1 MIRIA
6 TVAGFFVLAFVVSGE
21 EPISICATI
30 PEKWRTSFNISASI
44 ADGELTLRAND
55 AAHAWTAH
63 EFAVPYAARGRD
75 VALELDVENVS
86 SLELP
91 LKCRIEQL
99 DRNGRTLPEDVV
111 DTRFISW
118 QLPPGRM
125 VRLRE
130 RGFLRH
136 DAVQVKVAF
145 ELRAY
150 QAKWDN
156 RGFPVRGAA
165 DELRAV
171 RVSALSLK
179 AGSPIPPPVGAA
191 SRFEPGV
198 KGQALRLDGES
209 AFWFATRSQASWG
222 RGLKDAQLD
231 ARFFPSAGVIEA
243 WFRPDED
250 SPSGLVRL
258 LEASSH
264 SWRIMFNPPDKR
276 DSGTRLSADREL
288 TSGKWH
294 HVFVPFT
301 NVADVSEVYVG
312 AGHVGARVEPDSE
325 RRRNGRRFFKG
336 LVDDL
341 RITGA
346 DGRTYAHFTFD
357 GNLYGTA
364 DVGCRRIP
372 GTFRFPPSGER
383 AAPFDTLNFRE
394 LPSEDDLRRGW
405 KKWAHSADVTL
416 LDGFAS
422 LTFDAPDGI
431 VMDSV
436 EIANTGADDLVCPVV
451 LNEGEVDTRSWAD
464 VADSLGVGPGSGLSD
479 REKADRLFAWLIR
492 KTDYFMN
499 HPVAFEPDSDV
510 PFSIEY
516 RTLRQFNSYGLFE
529 CVPLNQLASRAFLH
543 AGGMPVH
550 LSGGYGHGFEGV
562 WFGGRERLY
571 DLSARKFFPDS
582 AGEPMSLA
590 ELEDAPGALFAFGN
604 SAEYYVRYDRRIH
617 WFETPQHHERFGQT
631 LRPGERIVFMRGND
645 GTMNDLSANPYFDS
659 YFTRHKGD
667 IMQRTDMTDACGAR
681 PKKGRV
687 WRVDR
692 FFPDYANAFLLY
704 DGPLTDKV
712 WRVRT
717 SHPVVAARYRAERAD
732 GTVVPLA
739 LSTDGG
745 ITWRDLPK
753 GADGSVALT
762 YPVRGRTGYR
772 IRIGAE
778 EGETVRFFARTE
790 LETNRRLLTGELH
803 PGANRLVAKADGGTA
818 LRVKFAGRVPT
829 APFDVPGVE
838 NSGFL
843 RGFEKH
849 VAVRDAP
856 GPNVRLETVRGPDGG
871 EKTITVVEGP
881 GVKML
886 HGTRILRKAGETARY
901 ECDIEPGRYAFFV
914 LDRFASHS
922 PSPTRPRVE
931 LLGVPA
937 LQAVNDACMLHKSEY
952 GTRGGR
958 AAWKW
963 DYPTFGHYPYMDVR
977 TFDLPVTREL
987 VFRMREADPEGPVEI
1002 GAVIV
1007 VPEPERDFVATLV
1020 RSLCGINFMPSC
1032 GWKWKGSK

>member
-6 TVAGFFVLAFVVSGE
+6 TAAGFFVLAFVVSGE
-21 EPISICATI
+21 EPPSICTTI
-30 PEKWRTSFNISASI
+30 PEKWRTSSNLSANVGGG
-44 ADGELTLRAND
+44 ALTLRAND
-55 AAHAWTAH
+55 TAHAWAAH
-63 EFAVPYAARGRD
+63 EFAVPSAARGRD

-99 DRNGRTLPEDVV
+99 DRNGRTLPEDVM

-118 QLPPGRM
+118 QLPPGRA

-136 DAVQVKVAF
+136 DAAQVKVAF

-156 RGFPVRGAA
+156 RGFPVKGTA

-179 AGSPIPPPVGAA
+179 VRSPFPPPVGAA

-198 KGQALRLDGES
+198 AGRALRLDGES

-222 RGLKDAQLD
+222 RGLKDSQLD

-243 WFRPDED
+243 WFRPDDD
-250 SPSGLVRL
+250 SPSGPVRL

-264 SWRIMFNPPDKR
+264 SWRLMFNPPDKR
-276 DSGTRLSADREL
+276 DLGTRLAVDREL
-288 TSGKWH
+288 KPGKWH
-294 HVFVPFT
+294 HVSVPFT
-301 NVADVSEVYVG
+301 NIVDVSEVYVG
-312 AGHVGARVEPDSE
+312 AGHVGARVEPDAE

-346 DGRTYAHFTFD
+346 DGRSYAHFTFD
-357 GNLYGTA
+357 GNLHGTA

-383 AAPFDTLNFRE
+383 AAPFDTLNFRD
-394 LPSEDDLRRGW
+394 LPSGDDLRRGW
-405 KKWAHSADVTL
+405 KKWTHSIDAVL
-416 LDGFAS
+416 VDGRAS
-422 LTFDAPDGI
+422 LAVSAPEGI

-436 EIANTGADDLVCPVV
+436 EIVNTGTDDLVCPII

-464 VADSLGVGPGSGLSD
+464 MADSLGVGPCSGLSD
-479 REKADRLFAWLIR
+479 REKADRIFSWLVR

-510 PFSIEY
+510 PFSVEY

-543 AGGMPVH
+543 AGGMPAH
-550 LSGGYGHGFEGV
+550 LCGGYGHGFEGV
-562 WFGGRERLY
+562 WFDGRERIY
-571 DLSARKFFPDS
+571 DLSAQKYFPDVG
-582 AGEPMSLA
+582 GEPMSLA
-590 ELEDAPGALFAFGN
+590 ELEDAPGALFASGN
-604 SAEYYVRYDRRIH
+604 SAEHYVRYNRRIH

-631 LRPGERIVFMRGND
+631 LRPGERIVLMRSND
-645 GTMNDLSANPYFDS
+645 GNMNDLSANPYFDS
-659 YFTRHKGD
+659 YFTRHRGN
-667 IMQRTDMTDACGAR
+667 IMHRTDMTDICGAK
-681 PKKGRV
+681 PKRGRV

-692 FFPDYANAFLLY
+692 FFPEYANAFLLY
-704 DGPLTDKV
+704 DGQVTDMV
-712 WRVRT
+712 WRVKT

-732 GTVVPLA
+732 GVVAALA

-753 GADGSVALT
+753 DTDGSVSLT
-762 YPVRGRTGYR
+762 YAVRGRTGYR
-772 IRIGAE
+772 IRIGAG
-778 EGETVRFFARTE
+778 EGGLVRFFACTE
-790 LETNRRLLTGELH
+790 LETNRRLLTGNLNS
-803 PGANRLVAKADGGTA
+803 GMNRLTAKADEGTA
-818 LRVKFAGRVPT
+818 LRVKFAGRVPS

-838 NSGFL
+838 DAGFV

-849 VAVRDAP
+849 VTAREATVQ
-856 GPNVRLETVRGPDGG
+856 NVRLETVRGPDGG
-871 EKTITVVEGP
+871 EKAITVVEGP
-881 GVKML
+881 GVRIL
-886 HGTRILRKAGETARY
+886 HGAKLLRKAGDTARY
-901 ECDIEPGRYAFFV
+901 ECDLLPGRYAFFV

-922 PSPTRPRVE
+922 SFPTRPRVE
-931 LLGVPA
+931 FLGVPA
-937 LQAVNDACMLHKSEY
+937 LQAVNDACMLHKTEY

-977 TFDLPVTREL
+977 TFDLPATAEL
-987 VFRMREADPEGPVEI
+987 VFRMTKTDPEGPVEI
-1002 GAVIV
+1002 SAVLV
-1007 VPEPERDFVATLV
+1007 VPAPEREFMALLV
-1020 RSLCGINFMPSC
+1020 KSLCGINFMPD
-1032 GWKWKGSK
+1032 GGLEKTRK

>member
-1 MIRIA
+1 MTRIA
-6 TVAGFFVLAFVVSGE
+6 RTAGAIALALAAFGKERPNV
-21 EPISICATI
+21 CAGI
-30 PEKWRTSFNISASI
+30 PERWRTSSNLSARV
-44 ADGELTLRAND
+44 ANGELTLLAND
-55 AAHAWTAH
+55 AAHAWAAH
-63 EFAVPYAARGRD
+63 EFAVPSAARGKE
-75 VALELDVENVS
+75 VALELNVENVS

-99 DRNGRTLPEDVV
+99 DRRGRTLPEDVV

-118 QLPPGRM
+118 QLPPKRM
-125 VRLRE
+125 VCLRE
-130 RGFLRH
+130 RGFIRH
-136 DAVQVKVAF
+136 DAAQVKVAF

-150 QAKWDN
+150 QARWDN
-156 RGFPVRGAA
+156 RGFPVKGTD

-171 RVSALSLK
+171 LVSALSLK
-179 AGSPIPPPVGAA
+179 ASPPYPPPAGAV
-191 SRFEPGV
+191 SRFEPGFS
-198 KGQALRLDGES
+198 GQALRLDGDS

-231 ARFFPSAGVIEA
+231 ARFFPSVGVIEA
-243 WFRPDED
+243 LFMPDTD
-250 SPSGLVRL
+250 SPSGPVRL

-264 SWRIMFNPPDKR
+264 SWRLMFDPPNKR
-276 DSGTRLSADREL
+276 DSGTRLAVDREL
-288 TSGKWH
+288 APGKWH
-294 HVFVPFT
+294 YVTVPFT
-301 NVADVSEVYVG
+301 NIADVSEVYVG
-312 AGHVGARVEPDSE
+312 AGHVGARVEPDAE

-341 RITGA
+341 RIIGV

-357 GNLYGTA
+357 GSLYGTA
-364 DVGCRRIP
+364 DVGCRRIH
-372 GTFRFPPSGER
+372 GTFRFPPSRENV
-383 AAPFDTLNFRE
+383 APFDTLNFRE
-394 LPSEDDLRRGW
+394 LPSADDLRRGW
-405 KKWAHSADVTL
+405 KKWMRSEDVTL
-416 LDGFAS
+416 VDGRAS
-422 LTFDAPDGI
+422 LSVSAPDGI

-436 EIANTGADDLVCPVV
+436 EIANTGADDLVCPII

-464 VADSLGVGPGSGLSD
+464 VADSLGVGPSSDLSD
-479 REKADRLFAWLIR
+479 REKADVIFKWLIR

-550 LSGGYGHGFEGV
+550 LLGGYGHGFEGV

-571 DLSARKFFPDS
+571 DLSARKFFPDA

-590 ELEDAPGALFAFGN
+590 ELEDAPGVFFASGN
-604 SAEYYVRYDRRIH
+604 SAEYYVRYNRRIH

-645 GTMNDLSANPYFDS
+645 GTVNDISASPYFDS
-659 YFTRHKGD
+659 YFARHKGN
-667 IMQRTDMTDACGAR
+667 IMPRTDMTDICGAK

-692 FFPDYANAFLLY
+692 FFPEYSNAFLLY
-704 DGPLTDKV
+704 DGPVTGRV

-717 SHPVVAARYRAERAD
+717 SHPVVAAWYKAELAD
-732 GTVVPLA
+732 GTVAPLE

-745 ITWRDLPK
+745 MTWRGLT
-753 GADGSVALT
+753 AETDGSVALT
-762 YPVRGRTGYR
+762 YAVRGRTGYS
-772 IRIGAE
+772 IRIGA
-778 EGETVRFFARTE
+778 GDGVVVRFYARTE

-803 PGANRLVAKADGGTA
+803 SGLNRIAVKADGGTA
-818 LRVKFAGRVPT
+818 LRVMFAGRIPAV
-829 APFDVPGVE
+829 PFDVPGVE
-838 NSGFL
+838 DAGFL

-849 VAVRDAP
+849 VTARDAP
-856 GPNVRLETVRGPDGG
+856 VQNVCLEIVHGPDGG
-871 EKTITVVEGP
+871 EKTITVVKGP
-881 GVKML
+881 GV
-886 HGTRILRKAGETARY
+886 RILRGTQLLRKTGDTARY
-901 ECDIEPGRYAFFV
+901 ACDLPPGRYAFFV

-922 PSPTRPRVE
+922 PYPTRPRVD
-931 LLGVPA
+931 LLGFPA
-937 LQAVNDACMLHKSEY
+937 LQAMNDACMLHKSEY

-977 TFDLPVTREL
+977 TFDLPATKEL
-987 VFRMREADPEGPVEI
+987 IFQMTETDPEGPVEI
-1002 GAVIV
+1002 AAVLV
-1007 VPEPERDFVATLV
+1007 VPAPERDFLASLV
-1020 RSLCGINFMPSC
+1020 KSLCGMNFRPD
-1032 GWKWKGSK
+1032 GELEWKGSK